1 MSVGEDLDN
10 EKQVTAIV
18 DIFVDTTRLED
29 VIRDLCKINSVEE
42 AYEVTGEF
50 DIATMVISKSI
61 EEFRDTL
68 KNKIMKIPGVKSV
81 VSSIVL
87 KVAKGPR
94 AEHISLENSN
104 SGN

>member
-1 MSVGEDLDN
+1 MTVGNEFEN

-18 DIFVDTTRLED
+18 DIFVDTTKVEE
-29 VIRDLCKINSVEE
+29 VIGELCLLDSVEE

-50 DIATMVISKSI
+50 DIATVVSSKSI

-87 KVAKGPR
+87 SAAKGPR
-94 AEHISLENSN
+94 ANPVSLENRKR
-104 SGN
+104 

>member
-1 MSVGEDLDN
+1 MTVGIESGN
-10 EKQVTAIV
+10 EKPVTAIV
-18 DIFVDTTRLED
+18 DIFVDTTKVEEVVRE
-29 VIRDLCKINSVEE
+29 LCLLDAVEE

-50 DIATMVISKSI
+50 DIATVVSSKSI

-87 KVAKGPR
+87 STAKGPR
-94 AEHISLENSN
+94 AEPVSLESRKR
-104 SGN
+104 

>member
-1 MSVGEDLDN
+1 MTVGNEFEN

-18 DIFVDTTRLED
+18 DIFVDTTKVEEVIGELRLLD
-29 VIRDLCKINSVEE
+29 SVEE

-50 DIATMVISKSI
+50 DIATVVSSKSI

-87 KVAKGPR
+87 SAAKGPR
-94 AEHISLENSN
+94 ANPVSLENRKR
-104 SGN
+104 